1 MDIQMKPR
9 RELDQYNQKIQT
21 LYTSQINSRIP
32 TENEKNNPIKLQKE
46 KKERK

>member
-1 MDIQMKPR
+1 MKPR

-21 LYTSQINSRIP
+21 LYTNQINSRIP
-32 TENEKNNPIKLQKE
+32 TENEKKKNPIKLQKE